1 MTVNRLAQ
9 RYGLDIQKPDL
20 GPLRALWTKDPEPL
34 RRVML
39 VEGPRD
45 EEMFNAVARDMKV
58 DSTVVFVGVGGIT
71 RVTKGASALKQ
82 LWLRPE
88 FRGPLRVG
96 VLLDSGDDRQEVERL
111 ARDALAQFELFIGE
125 RGIIAK
131 SGDISGG
138 YYLVPEEGCGGIESV
153 CWTSVSGA
161 PPGVAVDKFLRAGW
175 ALLDPN
181 PEETPE
187 RRIKRFCTAYISA
200 FSPVPAVAYGIAA
213 ANGVWDLQHE
223 SFRGL
228 REFIG
233 RFCDS

>member
-1 MTVNRLAQ
+1 M
-9 RYGLDIQKPDL
+9 
-20 GPLRALWTKDPEPL
+20 WTKEPEPL

-45 EEMFNAVARDMKV
+45 EEMFNAVARDMEV

-71 RVTKGASALKQ
+71 RVTKGAWALKQ

-88 FRGPLRVG
+88 FMGPLRVG
-96 VLLDSGDDRQEVERL
+96 VLLDSGDDPQEVERL
-111 ARDALAQFELFIGE
+111 AREALAQFEVLTGE

-131 SGDISGG
+131 SGNVSGG

-161 PPGVAVDKFLRAGW
+161 APGVAVDKFLRAGW
-175 ALLDPN
+175 ALLDPK

-187 RRIKRFCTAYISA
+187 RRIKRFCTPI
-200 FSPVPAVAYGIAA
+200 FPR
-213 ANGVWDLQHE
+213 
-223 SFRGL
+223 FRRCPPLPTGL
-228 REFIG
+228 RRRTGYGTYNTRVFVDYANSLG
-233 RFCDS
+233 AFVTR